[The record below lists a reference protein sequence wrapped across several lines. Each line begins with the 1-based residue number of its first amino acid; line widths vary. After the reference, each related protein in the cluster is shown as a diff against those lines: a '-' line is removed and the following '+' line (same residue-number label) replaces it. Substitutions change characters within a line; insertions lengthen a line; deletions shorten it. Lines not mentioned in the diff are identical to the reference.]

1 MAESRPADPA
11 RRGPLATARRPLA
24 ALGRFLERRVRALAV
39 VTALGMFL
47 VLVMGA
53 NVTATGSGDGCGNHW
68 PLCNGSVLPADTFE
82 SVVEYSHRFVTGI
95 EGWLVIATAVGA
107 WRLRRTYPV
116 FRLLVPVM
124 VAFLVIQ
131 ALMGAAAV
139 KWSQSDEVMAL
150 HFGISLICLAAA
162 ALIARIV
169 TESRRDRAED
179 HLRLAAM
186 RARHVAPAGL
196 RWLAAGTLVFSVV
209 TAYLGAYVR
218 HTSSE
223 LACLGWPTCEGQVL
237 HGVTGPAG
245 IHYNHRIAAAVL
257 TVLVLAMVWWAW
269 RLRSVRP
276 DLFGVAAAAGVVV
289 LAQSVMGGLVVV
301 TNVQILTTLGHA
313 ALMGIFFVA
322 ICDLVRC
329 TWPARRPADR
339 TAFHVAMPQAAG
351 D

>member
-1 MAESRPADPA
+1 MTDQP
-11 RRGPLATARRPLA
+11 RRHPIRRPFS
-24 ALGRFLERRVRALAV
+24 ALGRFLERHVRALAV

-47 VLVMGA
+47 VLIMGA

-107 WRLRRTYPV
+107 WRIRRTFPV
-116 FRLLVPVM
+116 FRLLIPVM
-124 VAFLVIQ
+124 VLFLVIQ

-139 KWSQSDEVMAL
+139 KWPQSDEVMAL
-150 HFGISLICLAAA
+150 HFGISLVCLAAA

-169 TESRRDRAED
+169 TEARRDRTQD

-186 RARHVAPAGL
+186 RARHVAPAAL
-196 RWLAAGTLVFSVV
+196 RWLAVTALVFSVV

-218 HTSSE
+218 HTGNE

-237 HGVTGPAG
+237 HAVTGPAG
-245 IHYNHRIAAAVL
+245 VHYNHRLAAVVITL
-257 TVLVLAMVWWAW
+257 LVVALLWMTW
-269 RLRSVRP
+269 RLRDVRP
-276 DLFGVAAAAGVVV
+276 DLFRISAVAGIVV
-289 LAQSVMGGLVVV
+289 LMQSAVGGLVVV
-301 TNVQILTTLGHA
+301 TNVQILTTLAHA
-313 ALMGIFFVA
+313 GLMGIFFVTM
-322 ICDLVRC
+322 CDLVRC
-329 TWPARRPADR
+329 SWPARRPADR
-339 TAFHVAMPQAAG
+339 PSIRVAMPQAAG

>member
-1 MAESRPADPA
+1 MTDQP
-11 RRGPLATARRPLA
+11 RRHPIRRPFS
-24 ALGRFLERRVRALAV
+24 ALGRFLERHVRALAV

-47 VLVMGA
+47 VLIMGA

-107 WRLRRTYPV
+107 WRIRRTFPV

-124 VAFLVIQ
+124 VLFLVIQ

-139 KWSQSDEVMAL
+139 KWPQSDEVMAL
-150 HFGISLICLAAA
+150 HFGISLVCLAAA

-169 TESRRDRAED
+169 TEARRDRTQD

-186 RARHVAPAGL
+186 RARHVAPATL
-196 RWLAAGTLVFSVV
+196 RWLAVTALVFSVV

-218 HTSSE
+218 HTGNE

-237 HGVTGPAG
+237 HAVTGPAG
-245 IHYNHRIAAAVL
+245 VHYNHRLAAVVITL
-257 TVLVLAMVWWAW
+257 LVVALLWMTW
-269 RLRSVRP
+269 RMREARP
-276 DLFGVAAAAGVVV
+276 DLFRISAVAGVVV
-289 LAQSVMGGLVVV
+289 LMQSAVGGLVVV
-301 TNVQILTTLGHA
+301 TNVQILTTLAHA
-313 ALMGIFFVA
+313 GLMGIFFVTM
-322 ICDLVRC
+322 CDLVRC

-339 TAFHVAMPQAAG
+339 PTMRVAMPQPAG